1 MAALTRT
8 RTFFAAVCLLAAI
21 ALLAACG
28 SDAPPPAA
36 APEATAAAPEATAK
50 AAATPTPSA
59 SPEPTV
65 LTTAAPTAQMTAA
78 PEATAPATAAPTS
91 TVPQPTTPQPSA
103 QPTPRP
109 TAQSTSQP
117 TPQPT
122 AQTSTPTPQPTPQPP
137 TPEPTAPATPEP
149 TAAAFPTPSWS
160 GALSYQ
166 VLATYPH
173 DTSAFTQ
180 GLLWFDG
187 LVYESTGLRGQS
199 VLRIVDLPSGR
210 VLQETPGEP
219 SHFGEGLA
227 LVDDQLIWL
236 TWQAGTATVHH
247 RETLERTGTFAYSG
261 EGWGLCHD
269 GHRLV
274 MSDGSNT
281 LTFRH
286 PETFDAL
293 GSVPVTRADGSP
305 VNRLNELECIGDD
318 VWANVWLTDRIVVIN
333 PDTGAVIA
341 EADMAGIISP
351 HPVSSDSNNVLNGIA
366 YRPDTGTFLITGK
379 RWPTVFEV
387 RFE

>member
-1 MAALTRT
+1 M
-8 RTFFAAVCLLAAI
+8 
-21 ALLAACG
+21 
-28 SDAPPPAA
+28 
-36 APEATAAAPEATAK
+36 
-50 AAATPTPSA
+50 
-59 SPEPTV
+59 
-65 LTTAAPTAQMTAA
+65 
-78 PEATAPATAAPTS
+78 
-91 TVPQPTTPQPSA
+91 
-103 QPTPRP
+103 
-109 TAQSTSQP
+109 
-117 TPQPT
+117 
-122 AQTSTPTPQPTPQPP
+122 
-137 TPEPTAPATPEP
+137 
-149 TAAAFPTPSWS
+149 
-160 GALSYQ
+160 
-166 VLATYPH
+166 LATYPH
-173 DTSAFTQ
+173 DTAAFTQ

-199 VLRIVDLPSGR
+199 VLRIVDLPTGR

-219 SHFGEGLA
+219 RHFGEGLA

-247 RETLERTGTFAYSG
+247 RETLEQTGTFAYSG

-269 GHRLV
+269 GDRLV

-286 PETFDAL
+286 PETFEVL

-318 VWANVWLTDRIVVIN
+318 VWANVWLTDRIMVIN
-333 PDTGAVIA
+333 PDTGAIIA

-351 HPVSSDSNNVLNGIA
+351 HPELSDSNNVLNGIA